1 MPVSGSVM
9 SPSRP
14 SLRVRPRSAIADPEL
29 ARAAVT
35 ELPGTPLAWRG
46 YGPRALLQTARA
58 FGRPMEPE
66 RVIVMP
72 LSVVP
77 ATSAPLTRRRR
88 R

>member
-1 MPVSGSVM
+1 M

-14 SLRVRPRSAIADPEL
+14 ALRVRPRSAIADPEL

-46 YGPRALLQTARA
+46 YGPRALLRAALQTARTL
-58 FGRPMEPE
+58 GRPMEPE

-88 R
+88 